1 MVAMMANIP
10 NLGRFPGWR
19 LRFAINP
26 VIRFSARRP
35 RFISIRFRILSLSAM
50 TRRSLAPLPFPPI
63 DILAVRLHFRPV
75 LASVLEC
82 LVWMVVDLRWI
93 V

>member
-1 MVAMMANIP
+1 MVAMVANIP

-35 RFISIRFRILSLSAM
+35 RFIWIRFRIPSLSAM
-50 TRRSLAPLPFPPI
+50 TRRSPVPLPFPPI
-63 DILAVRLHFRPV
+63 DIWAVLFHLRPV
-75 LASVLEC
+75 LRPVLEC